1 MGPGEARSV
10 DLTAGHDGLSLA
22 GTLHLPAGAEPPRA
36 AVLMVPGS
44 GPSDR
49 DNDVYFPMIRPGL
62 LARGIAAASFDK
74 RGVGGSTGDRY
85 DTDIGQ
91 QTADVHAQLA
101 TLRARPELGGT
112 PIGLFG
118 HSQGGWVVLE
128 VAAEDPTLAYVVTN
142 SGPAVSP
149 GRQTRYQ
156 VECGLRAAGASAE
169 AIAHGLTEYDV
180 AADLLRA
187 GDIAAAEAKL
197 PAIGV
202 TDFDA
207 ADLELSR
214 RILDHDPAPAL
225 RRIVC
230 PILAILGREDRSVDA
245 VESAAIFK
253 ATRAGRP
260 GGVDVAMLD
269 RANHRMFVGDPPAL
283 HPDYESTLGDW
294 ILTVTA

>member
-1 MGPGEARSV
+1 
-10 DLTAGHDGLSLA
+10 
-22 GTLHLPAGAEPPRA
+22 
-36 AVLMVPGS
+36 MVPGS

-62 LARGIAAASFDK
+62 VARGIAVASFDK
-74 RGVGGSTGDRY
+74 RGVGGSMGDPY

-91 QTADVHAQLA
+91 QACDVHAELV
-101 TLRARPELGGT
+101 TLRARPELGRT

-128 VAAEDPTLAYVVTN
+128 VAAEDPSVAFVITN

-156 VECGLRAAGASAE
+156 VECGLRAAGVSGAE
-169 AIAHGLTEYDV
+169 LEHGLTEFDV

-187 GDIAAAEAKL
+187 GDIAGAEARL

-202 TDFDA
+202 TGFTA
-207 ADLELSR
+207 ADLALAR
-214 RILDHDPAPAL
+214 RIFDHDPAPAL
-225 RRIVC
+225 RRIAC
-230 PILAILGREDRSVDA
+230 PLLAILGREDRSVDA
-245 VESAAIFK
+245 VESAAIFE

-260 GGVDVAMLD
+260 GGADVVMLD
-269 RANHRMFVGDPPAL
+269 GADHRLFVGDPPAL
-283 HPDYESTLGDW
+283 HPDYEATLGDW
-294 ILTVTA
+294 IGAQAAG

>member
-1 MGPGEARSV
+1 VPIELVAEHHGVA
-10 DLTAGHDGLSLA
+10 LA
-22 GTLHLPAGAEPPRA
+22 GSLHLPAGGAAPRA

-49 DNDVYFPMIRPGL
+49 ENDVYFPMIRPGL

-74 RGVGGSTGDRY
+74 RGVGGSSGDPY
-85 DTDIGQ
+85 DTDIEQ

-101 TLRARPELGGT
+101 TLRARPELDGM

-128 VAAEDPTLAYVVTN
+128 VAAEDHSVAFVVTN

-149 GRQTRYQ
+149 ARQTRYQ
-156 VECGLRAAGASAE
+156 VECGLRAGGASAE
-169 AIAHGLTEYDV
+169 ALAHALAEYDV

-187 GDIAAAEAKL
+187 GDIPAAEAKL
-197 PAIGV
+197 PTIGV

-214 RILDHDPAPAL
+214 RIFDHDPVPAL

-230 PILAILGREDRSVDA
+230 PILAILGRDDRSVDA
-245 VESAAIFK
+245 VESASIFE
-253 ATRAGRP
+253 ATRAGLP
-260 GGVDVAMLD
+260 GGIEVAVLAG
-269 RANHRMFVGDPPAL
+269 ANHRLFVGDPPAL
-283 HPDYESTLGDW
+283 HPDYEATLGDW
-294 ILTVTA
+294 IVGVAARR